1 MALPTSCPQL
11 PDGGKRDVCTQPAYG
26 SVLLYI
32 STDEA
37 QTFTQV
43 QSAATGRFLV
53 QALPVALDLPVLLF
67 SIKSYLRLTCC

>member
-43 QSAATGRFLV
+43 QSAATGWFLV
-53 QALPVALDLPVLLF
+53 QALPIVLVFPELLF
-67 SIKSYLRLTCC
+67 PMKSYQRLTCC

>member
-1 MALPTSCPQL
+1 MALPSSCPQL
-11 PDGGKRDVCTQPAYG
+11 PDGGKRDVCTKPAYG

-43 QSAATGRFLV
+43 H
-53 QALPVALDLPVLLF
+53 ALPGWQRHPTIWNLGLKPAPSFPL
-67 SIKSYLRLTCC
+67 